1 MKKLI
6 SMVMAAAM
14 VVSLVPAT
22 AFADTGSA
30 KAVAKVIDAA
40 DIKKND
46 PVTALKSTKV
56 ELQLKVDGDGQY
68 AADSSA
74 KHELTF
80 TLDGAEFKYASDADQ
95 DAKNAAVK
103 KFVKTAKATTNSEL
117 ADSNV
122 TITEAEKDSFKMT
135 INAKLKD
142 DDVISLKLG
151 MAGADNILELK
162 STSVGKKATID
173 RKSVV

>member
-40 DIKKND
+40 DVSKD
-46 PVTALKSTKV
+46 ATAETAMDSETT

-68 AADSSA
+68 AGTTGNA

-80 TLDGAEFKYASDADQ
+80 TLDGAEFKTVTAEAI
-95 DAKNAAVK
+95 AANVTVK
-103 KFVKTAKATTNSEL
+103 KGQTDVA
-117 ADSNV
+117 
-122 TITEAEKDSFKMT
+122 TITKDNISEVEKDGFKLT
-135 INAKLKD
+135 IEARLTD
-142 DDVISLKLG
+142 ETVIAVNLHN
-151 MAGADNILELK
+151 NIKLK
-162 STSVGKKATID
+162 STSVGKKLSLIHI
-173 RKSVV
+173 

>member
-40 DIKKND
+40 DVSKD
-46 PVTALKSTKV
+46 ATAETAMDSETT

-68 AADSSA
+68 AGTTGNA

-80 TLDGAEFKYASDADQ
+80 TLDGAEFPYIIKIEYTVDGKAYT
-95 DAKNAAVK
+95 KRKWINAGDPVPK
-103 KFVKTAKATTNSEL
+103 VG
-117 ADSNV
+117 SNV
-122 TITEAEKDSFKMT
+122 QVMYNSDKPSKAR
-135 INAKLKD
+135 
-142 DDVISLKLG
+142 
-151 MAGADNILELK
+151 IL
-162 STSVGKKATID
+162 
-173 RKSVV
+173 